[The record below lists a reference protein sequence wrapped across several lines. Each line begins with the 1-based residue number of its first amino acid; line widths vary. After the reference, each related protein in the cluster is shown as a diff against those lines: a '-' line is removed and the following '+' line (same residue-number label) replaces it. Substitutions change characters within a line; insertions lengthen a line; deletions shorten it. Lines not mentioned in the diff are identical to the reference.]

1 MKPLFCN
8 TAHHR
13 IIPPKFLFNAN
24 IKTEKGITIKCG
36 VPNCKG
42 KVKFK
47 PDGNSNIH
55 HTEPTAT
62 EAQ

>member
-1 MKPLFCN
+1 MKLLFCPN
-8 TAHHR
+8 CHTR

-47 PDGNSNIH
+47 PEVKEELQH
-55 HTEPTAT
+55 
-62 EAQ
+62 EAN